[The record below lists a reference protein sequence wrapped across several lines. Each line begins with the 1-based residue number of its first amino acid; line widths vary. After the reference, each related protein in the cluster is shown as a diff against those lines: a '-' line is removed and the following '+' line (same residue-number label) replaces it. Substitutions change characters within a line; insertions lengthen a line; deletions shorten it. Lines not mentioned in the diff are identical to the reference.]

1 MFVLVLDFV
10 FVWELV
16 TRQSVFSALLRLI
29 IYSPARDRPFAC
41 LNHHKGEEKTPDSGW
56 GGPVSQGGPSQSR
69 ESRINKYLFSRLS
82 LLGLSYYQA
91 GFQRSF
97 LCLSD
102 IFPKT
107 GSAMSSSQ

>member
-29 IYSPARDRPFAC
+29 VYSPAKDRPFAC

-69 ESRINKYLFSRLS
+69 ESRSNKYLFSRPS
-82 LLGLSYYQA
+82 LLGLERGNMLVFKGRIYV
-91 GFQRSF
+91 
-97 LCLSD
+97 
-102 IFPKT
+102 
-107 GSAMSSSQ
+107 